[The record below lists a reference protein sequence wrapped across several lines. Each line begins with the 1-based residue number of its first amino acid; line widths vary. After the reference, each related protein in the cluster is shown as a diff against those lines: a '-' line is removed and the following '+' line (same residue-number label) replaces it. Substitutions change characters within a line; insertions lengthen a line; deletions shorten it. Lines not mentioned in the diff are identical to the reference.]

1 MLTEQETKQLN
12 ALVAS
17 RFHDRSPI
25 ILDSIHC
32 QSVSVAASTSQRL
45 GDLIDCTHF
54 NLLELHVDATFAAA
68 ANGAIYVEV
77 RPVNPVGSEPSD
89 EFFGRVGLS
98 QNTSSP
104 YLRQGWLQVDVRG
117 HEMVEIY
124 LTNANTGSATVFTV
138 TVGRVI

>member
-1 MLTEQETKQLN
+1 MLTEQETKQLK

-17 RFHDRSPI
+17 LFHDRSPI

-45 GDLIDCTHF
+45 GDLIDCSHF
-54 NLLELHVDATFAAA
+54 NLLLLHIDATFAAA

-89 EFFGRVGLS
+89 EFFGRVGLA

-104 YLRQGWLQVDVRG
+104 YLRPGWLQADVRA
-117 HEMVEIY
+117 HKMVEIY
-124 LTNANTGSATVFTV
+124 LTNANPGSATVVSV
-138 TVGRVI
+138 TASRVI